1 MSKAAAP
8 VRLDKL
14 LANLGYGSR
23 REVQALVRAGR
34 VALDGA
40 PVTAADERIT
50 LSPQLPQR
58 LSIAGVPCD
67 PPPGLVLMMHK
78 PLGMTCSHK
87 EPGSLVYDLL
97 PPRWRL
103 RDPPISSI
111 GRLDKD
117 TSGLLLLT
125 DDGDLLHRIIS
136 PKARIPK
143 RYRATLARPL
153 RGDEGA
159 LFASGTLMLDGE
171 TKPLE
176 PAKLEI
182 LSPQT
187 AELTITEGRYHQV
200 RRMFAATGNHVL
212 SLHRDRIGALPLD
225 PALDASA
232 IRLLDADAVKLV
244 FNDES

>member
-34 VALDGA
+34 VVLDGV
-40 PVTAADERIT
+40 PVTTADERVA

-67 PPPGLVLMMHK
+67 PPPGLVLAMHK
-78 PLGMTCSHK
+78 PLGMTCSK
-87 EPGSLVYDLL
+87 PPSSVTI
-97 PPRWRL
+97 PSPRWRL
-103 RDPPISSI
+103 RDPPLSSI

-125 DDGDLLHRIIS
+125 DDGDLLHKIIS
-136 PKARIPK
+136 PKARISK

-159 LFASGTLMLDGE
+159 LFASGTLTLDGE
-171 TKPLE
+171 TKPLA

-182 LSPQT
+182 LSPQN

-212 SLHRDRIGALPLD
+212 SLHRDRIGALMLD
-225 PALDASA
+225 PALDAGAMA
-232 IRLLDADAVKLV
+232 ILDANAVKLV

>member
-23 REVQALVRAGR
+23 REVQALVRASR
-34 VALDGA
+34 VVLDGA
-40 PVTAADERIT
+40 PVTAADERIA

-58 LSIAGVPCD
+58 LSIGGVPCD

-87 EPGSLVYDLL
+87 ETGPLVYDLL

-103 RDPPISSI
+103 RDPPVSSI
-111 GRLDKD
+111 GRLDKE

-125 DDGDLLHRIIS
+125 DDGDLLHKIIS
-136 PKARIPK
+136 PKARIAK

-153 RGDEGA
+153 RGDEAA
-159 LFASGTLMLDGE
+159 LFASGTLMLEGE

-176 PAKLEI
+176 PAKIEI
-182 LSPQT
+182 LSPRS
-187 AELTITEGRYHQV
+187 AALTITEGRYHQA
-200 RRMFAATGNHVL
+200 RRMFAAAGNHVL
-212 SLHRDRIGALPLD
+212 SLHRDRIGGLTLD
-225 PALDASA
+225 PALDAGA
-232 IRLLDADAVKLV
+232 TRLLDPDEVRLI
-244 FNDES
+244 FNDQS